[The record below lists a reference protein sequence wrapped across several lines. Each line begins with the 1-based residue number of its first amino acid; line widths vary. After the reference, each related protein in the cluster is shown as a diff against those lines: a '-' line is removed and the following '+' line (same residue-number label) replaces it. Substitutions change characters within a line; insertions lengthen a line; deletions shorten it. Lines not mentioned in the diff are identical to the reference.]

1 MRVNPSK
8 NTAMSREKLLIEDP
22 GYVYLIYI
30 YGFGPVSGVIFYE
43 VFYTW

>member
-1 MRVNPSK
+1 MYKCVYIHIV
-8 NTAMSREKLLIEDP
+8 KLEC
-22 GYVYLIYI
+22 VYIYI